1 MTNEQNVEKKKKV
14 HWRSVCMCVRAAR
27 ARALVPVCVSVCVC
41 VGVRARAFDVITFVR
56 PNVVL
61 KCVI

>member
-1 MTNEQNVEKKKKV
+1 
-14 HWRSVCMCVRAAR
+14 MCVRAAR